1 MEDNFDLRIL
11 GPHRQCRLL
20 PLARHLSRFHGHV
33 IKLDLRQQQDHLAV
47 VAIATGSFLVL
58 RIHAANGHRRPFLC
72 LARSTPPKIA
82 PIAPHS
88 PPWLSVTSP
97 HQAES
102 SWCGQV
108 LSAPVLIVLRAAEPI
123 CKHSPTSPISP
134 TGNPGSPE
142 HTLCCLSLPRVAAG
156 LPYP

>member
-102 SWCGQV
+102 SGFRGARWAAEFAQ
-108 LSAPVLIVLRAAEPI
+108 SQARIDYSLRIACAEPI
-123 CKHSPTSPISP
+123 DS
-134 TGNPGSPE
+134 
-142 HTLCCLSLPRVAAG
+142 AG
-156 LPYP
+156 Q